1 MEDKTLT
8 KDEQNRKL
16 KEQLEKQSGQKIDDE
31 MLKVAANMQMVQ
43 PVALLPGGTKNN
55 FIHVNMYVDDKGMSK
70 GLRLNKRASDFTQL
84 VNMPNQV
91 AGDAF
96 VAPYRSGEP
105 YWSRFAMSLV
115 SPCHFEAWH
124 IVAGRQK
131 VSPALPVRQH
141 SALPRPGP
149 WGRVLS

>member
-55 FIHVNMYVDDKGMSK
+55 FIHVNMYVDDKG
-70 GLRLNKRASDFTQL
+70 
-84 VNMPNQV
+84 
-91 AGDAF
+91 
-96 VAPYRSGEP
+96 Y
-105 YWSRFAMSLV
+105 
-115 SPCHFEAWH
+115 
-124 IVAGRQK
+124 QK
-131 VSPALPVRQH
+131 DY
-141 SALPRPGP
+141 G
-149 WGRVLS
+149 